1 MRSPAHRLTDAE
13 GALLDEIAILAR
25 REGPE
30 VPIKDLEL
38 RLEERGFSDA
48 QTRRA
53 LMSLL
58 RRGQVSLSGAKRVA
72 SRSRGR
78 CGRTATP
85 KAASLYSGWRRT
97 KSTTKLQAGTILK
110 PRRRASSSA
119 PRTSSEPMPCP
130 SSSLGTSVWVKTSR
144 SPCW

>member
-38 RLEERGFSDA
+38 RLEERGFSDV

-58 RRGQVSLSGAKRVA
+58 RRGRVSLSGAKRVA
-72 SRSRGR
+72 SRSEGLR
-78 CGRTATP
+78 P
-85 KAASLYSGWRRT
+85 DSHL
-97 KSTTKLQAGTILK
+97 
-110 PRRRASSSA
+110 
-119 PRTSSEPMPCP
+119 
-130 SSSLGTSVWVKTSR
+130 
-144 SPCW
+144 

>member
-1 MRSPAHRLTDAE
+1 MRSPAHRLTGVE
-13 GALLDEIAILAR
+13 GALLDEIASLAR

-38 RLEERGFSDA
+38 RLEQRGFSDA

-72 SRSRGR
+72 SRSE
-78 CGRTATP
+78 
-85 KAASLYSGWRRT
+85 SLRPDSH
-97 KSTTKLQAGTILK
+97 L
-110 PRRRASSSA
+110 
-119 PRTSSEPMPCP
+119 
-130 SSSLGTSVWVKTSR
+130 
-144 SPCW
+144 

>member
-72 SRSRGR
+72 SRSQGV
-78 CGRTATP
+78 P
-85 KAASLYSGWRRT
+85 PDSH
-97 KSTTKLQAGTILK
+97 
-110 PRRRASSSA
+110 P
-119 PRTSSEPMPCP
+119 
-130 SSSLGTSVWVKTSR
+130 
-144 SPCW
+144 

>member
-1 MRSPAHRLTDAE
+1 MRSPIHRLTDAE

-72 SRSRGR
+72 SRSPGAR
-78 CGRTATP
+78 P
-85 KAASLYSGWRRT
+85 DSH
-97 KSTTKLQAGTILK
+97 
-110 PRRRASSSA
+110 P
-119 PRTSSEPMPCP
+119 
-130 SSSLGTSVWVKTSR
+130 
-144 SPCW
+144 